1 MKSLQQIRQARGLS
15 LRRLA
20 EEAGVHYVTLARI
33 EAGIY
38 DPRLTTLRKVAKAL
52 RVTVAQVIG
61 DQPFTQP
68 KPKGGP
74 HHGTHTKKGRVVRS
88 VSRRR

>member
-1 MKSLQQIRQARGLS
+1 MKSLKQIRQARGLS
-15 LRRLA
+15 LRGLA

-52 RVTVAQVIG
+52 WVTVAQVIG
-61 DQPFTQP
+61 EQPFTQQSH
-68 KPKGGP
+68 KGGP
-74 HHGTHTKKGRVVRS
+74 KHGTNQTKRRMVRS